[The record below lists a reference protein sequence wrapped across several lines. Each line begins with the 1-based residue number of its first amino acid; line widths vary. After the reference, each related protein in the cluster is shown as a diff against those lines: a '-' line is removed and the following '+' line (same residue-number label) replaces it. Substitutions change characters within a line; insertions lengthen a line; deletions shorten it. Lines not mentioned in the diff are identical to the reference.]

1 MVYTDASHANL
12 PDGVGSTG
20 GFIVFLKGENGN
32 SCPLYWESKR
42 IRRVVKSTIAAETLA
57 ATEGIDTA
65 IYLSNVISQI
75 VFNHKHVSI
84 PVKLYIDNRSLYE
97 NVNSTKNM
105 SEKRLRIDI
114 AIMKELVNNNT
125 LKIHWIET
133 NNQIADV
140 LTKKGVQSYSIL
152 QLFEDGIINV

>member
-1 MVYTDASHANL
+1 
-12 PDGVGSTG
+12 
-20 GFIVFLKGENGN
+20 
-32 SCPLYWESKR
+32 
-42 IRRVVKSTIAAETLA
+42 
-57 ATEGIDTA
+57 
-65 IYLSNVISQI
+65 
-75 VFNHKHVSI
+75 
-84 PVKLYIDNRSLYE
+84 
-97 NVNSTKNM
+97 M